1 MKSVIEK
8 YQDNGWVFKYEPG
21 TKFIGAYH
29 PSGGKQSICEL
40 VNHFEPD
47 AFGTAIAEFLNK
59 KARAANGV

>member
-1 MKSVIEK
+1 MKDTIK
-8 YQDNGWVFKYEPG
+8 NYQNNGWVFEYEPK

-40 VNHFEPD
+40 VNHFESD

-59 KARAANGV
+59 RKS